1 MSGAN
6 NPTALI
12 SYSHDS
18 PEHEARVLDLCNRL
32 RARGI
37 DAFVDQFLPGAPS
50 EGWPLW
56 MERQIEQR
64 DFTLMVCTEAYRRRF
79 MEDEA
84 EGIGRGVVWEAR
96 ILRNLLYE
104 NAERHGRF
112 VPVLLQAD
120 AQPFVPTVFRGHF
133 YDLSDE
139 RGFESLIR
147 HLLREP
153 GAEAGALGSL
163 GPQGSRWSA
172 FESPWLVPDAM
183 RTRYFTGREELL
195 ASLRSQLSERRR
207 VALSGL
213 GGVGKTQA
221 AIEYAVR
228 HRTDYPDGVFWVNA
242 ESITGLTSAFSAIA
256 KTLRLADAASSDQE
270 QIVRAVLEWLNG
282 TDRWLLILDNV
293 DERREV
299 QPFVPARDKGHV
311 IITSRES
318 VFQELGIA
326 RGIEVADLDGDE
338 SLRFLLA
345 RTGRKEED
353 PRELDA
359 ATQLAAELGYL
370 PLALEQA
377 AAYVT
382 ETNAAFSA
390 YLSAFRKRRM
400 VLLEKAG
407 GLVSRDTVAVT
418 WAANFEAVERA
429 SPAAADVLRLSAFLA
444 ADAIPF
450 EFFLDGAQVLGEHLA
465 EALADPD
472 DLAMAEVLRPLARY
486 SLIRSDAAS
495 RVFGVHRLVQEIVTA
510 ALPEA
515 ERRSYVERATCAL
528 DASFPE
534 VSHTNWARCER
545 LVPHVT
551 SIERWVDDDAGRP
564 ETFGRVLHDT
574 GTYLLEKERY
584 AEAQPLLERALSIRV
599 RALGPSHIEVANVL
613 NRLALLHHGHGL
625 YAQAQPLHERALAI
639 REQALGPDHPDVAV
653 SLNNLA
659 ILHDDQGRYTEA
671 QPLHERALAIRE
683 EALGRD
689 HPHVAESLNNLANL
703 HYEQGRYAESQ
714 PPYERA
720 LAIREKALGPDHPS
734 VAVSLNN
741 LANVYAQQGRYAEAQ
756 QFHERTLAIWEAL
769 GPTHP
774 NVARSLD
781 SLANLRREQGLY
793 AEAQPLYERALDIL
807 GKALGPNHPDVARVL
822 NGLGSLHRN
831 QGRYAQAQP
840 LYERAVTI
848 WEKAKGQDHP
858 DVAESFTGLA
868 IVYVEQQR
876 YAEAQLLYARAL
888 DILERSLEADHPRLF
903 EVLVGSASL
912 RMQHGSTAAALALYE
927 RALAIKER
935 TDAAGDPELAE
946 IRSTVDAL
954 RAIGSRET

>member
-1 MSGAN
+1 
-6 NPTALI
+6 
-12 SYSHDS
+12 
-18 PEHEARVLDLCNRL
+18 
-32 RARGI
+32 
-37 DAFVDQFLPGAPS
+37 
-50 EGWPLW
+50 

-120 AQPFVPTVFRGHF
+120 AQAFVPTVFADTSTISATSGASRVSFGTCCASRVPRRAHSAPWARKEADGAPSRVRGSF
-133 YDLSDE
+133 PMRCVRAIL
-139 RGFESLIR
+139 RGAR
-147 HLLREP
+147 
-153 GAEAGALGSL
+153 
-163 GPQGSRWSA
+163 Q
-172 FESPWLVPDAM
+172 
-183 RTRYFTGREELL
+183 LL

-495 RVFGVHRLVQEIVTA
+495 RVFGVHRLVQEIVDGGTPGSGA
-510 ALPEA
+510 PVLCRARDLRA
-515 ERRSYVERATCAL
+515 RRI
-528 DASFPE
+528 
-534 VSHTNWARCER
+534 VSR
-545 LVPHVT
+545 
-551 SIERWVDDDAGRP
+551 G
-564 ETFGRVLHDT
+564 
-574 GTYLLEKERY
+574 
-584 AEAQPLLERALSIRV
+584 QPRE
-599 RALGPSHIEVANVL
+599 LG
-613 NRLALLHHGHGL
+613 
-625 YAQAQPLHERALAI
+625 
-639 REQALGPDHPDVAV
+639 
-653 SLNNLA
+653 
-659 ILHDDQGRYTEA
+659 
-671 QPLHERALAIRE
+671 
-683 EALGRD
+683 
-689 HPHVAESLNNLANL
+689 
-703 HYEQGRYAESQ
+703 
-714 PPYERA
+714 
-720 LAIREKALGPDHPS
+720 
-734 VAVSLNN
+734 
-741 LANVYAQQGRYAEAQ
+741 
-756 QFHERTLAIWEAL
+756 
-769 GPTHP
+769 
-774 NVARSLD
+774 
-781 SLANLRREQGLY
+781 
-793 AEAQPLYERALDIL
+793 
-807 GKALGPNHPDVARVL
+807 
-822 NGLGSLHRN
+822 
-831 QGRYAQAQP
+831 
-840 LYERAVTI
+840 
-848 WEKAKGQDHP
+848 
-858 DVAESFTGLA
+858 
-868 IVYVEQQR
+868 
-876 YAEAQLLYARAL
+876 
-888 DILERSLEADHPRLF
+888 
-903 EVLVGSASL
+903 
-912 RMQHGSTAAALALYE
+912 
-927 RALAIKER
+927 
-935 TDAAGDPELAE
+935 
-946 IRSTVDAL
+946 AL
-954 RAIGSRET
+954 RAPRSPRHVDCAIGSTTPSAAPRRSVASCTIRARIFWKRSATPKPCRSSNARCRSE